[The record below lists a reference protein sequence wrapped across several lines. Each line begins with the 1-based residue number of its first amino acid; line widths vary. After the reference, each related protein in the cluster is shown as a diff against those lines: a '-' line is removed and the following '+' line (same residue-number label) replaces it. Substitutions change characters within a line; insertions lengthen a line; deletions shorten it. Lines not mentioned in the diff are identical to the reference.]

1 MWRNWRNRVRT
12 DCVGR
17 LAAWL
22 KVAWITHD
30 VIVIITMTLHHTY
43 SSPTD
48 SDCVN
53 RICPF
58 HWMNFLLFLLS
69 LSSLSVVIR
78 VRLSGILL
86 FSLRFSVL
94 NSASSHDGGE
104 LARKLGTRLDDNEC
118 AYAELVNRRWPHIKC
133 HTTVKIFSH
142 RPLSTAYRSTFFCCL
157 VWMSYTCHLMLVFVH
172 VNESD
177 SNEWLL
183 LLVFRRRRL
192 FSRAIY
198 DCDVRVDTMRD
209 KIHTHST
216 QHT

>member
-58 HWMNFLLFLLS
+58 HWMNFLHFLLS

-78 VRLSGILL
+78 VRLSGTFL
-86 FSLRFSVL
+86 FSLSLSVSL
-94 NSASSHDGGE
+94 FWIRLAAMTVVNWRENSE
-104 LARKLGTRLDDNEC
+104 
-118 AYAELVNRRWPHIKC
+118 
-133 HTTVKIFSH
+133 
-142 RPLSTAYRSTFFCCL
+142 L
-157 VWMSYTCHLMLVFVH
+157 VWMTMSVRMQNWWTDDGHTSSAIRQSKYFHIVHYQLPTAAHFFVASC
-172 VNESD
+172 EC
-177 SNEWLL
+177 
-183 LLVFRRRRL
+183 R
-192 FSRAIY
+192 
-198 DCDVRVDTMRD
+198 
-209 KIHTHST
+209 THAT
-216 QHT
+216 WC